1 MRRRYPRRMVS
12 GVAIVAVSLRRFR
25 VSGGASAASRRLG
38 IGEVEP
44 VATELG
50 VEDAVFREEVGDDLW
65 LVALEPVSNHG
76 HQELEDH
83 RRSSAWRL

>member
-1 MRRRYPRRMVS
+1 VS
-12 GVAIVAVSLRRFR
+12 QPLEVLRRCKPHSSTR
-25 VSGGASAASRRLG
+25 SMM
-38 IGEVEP
+38 P

-65 LVALEPVSNHG
+65 LVTLEPVSNHG

-83 RRSSAWRL
+83 RRSSAWRQ